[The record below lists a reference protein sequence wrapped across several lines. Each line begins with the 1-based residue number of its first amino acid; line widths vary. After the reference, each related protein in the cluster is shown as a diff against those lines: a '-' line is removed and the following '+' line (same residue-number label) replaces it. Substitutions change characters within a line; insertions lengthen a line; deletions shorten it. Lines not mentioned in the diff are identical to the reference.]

1 MLLLI
6 DYDNVDYLERR
17 SGLDHVLRKA
27 VSLFDDGSLV
37 LASVRVR
44 LYGGWYEGGNLTR
57 LGQSLSAELRAV
69 CPITYQSPHSSKPIL
84 LRGELATS
92 ILAAPRALVSNTF
105 RKKGYPRN
113 LKCEQRPWGSCVDNQ
128 NCPLGVIQKFFEDE
142 VCGASGCGVRPDEVL
157 HKHEQKVVD
166 SMMVAD
172 LIDYAASPGSI
183 VGIVSRDDD
192 VWPGIYM
199 ACRTAQAVIHVS
211 TSIST
216 RVPKYYDTL
225 PTPLYRRVHWS

>member
-1 MLLLI
+1 MLVLI
-6 DYDNVDYLERR
+6 DYDNVDFTERR

-27 VSLFDDGSLV
+27 VSLIDDPSLTID
-37 LASVRVR
+37 AVRVR

-57 LGQSLSAELRAV
+57 LGQSLSAELRNV
-69 CPITYQSPHSSKPIL
+69 CPVNYQSPHSAQPIF

-92 ILAAPRALVSNTF
+92 ILAAPKALVSNTF

-113 LKCEQRPWGSCVDNQ
+113 LKCEERPWLSCKDNQ
-128 NCPLGVIQKFFEDE
+128 SCPLNAVQKFLDDE
-142 VCGASGCGVRPDEVL
+142 VCGESGCVVRPDEVL
-157 HKHEQKVVD
+157 HKQEQKVVD

-172 LIDYAASPGSI
+172 LIDYSSSPSAV

-199 ACRTAQAVIHVS
+199 ACRTASAVIHVS
-211 TSIST
+211 TSSST
-216 RVPKYYDTL
+216 RVPKYYDSL
-225 PTPLYRRVHWS
+225 PAQRYRRVHWS